1 MKRKRF
7 IKLCMADGKSR
18 NEARDTADFIAQ
30 CCERTAWHNKCDK
43 EFGSEHREAM
53 PSYEV
58 EAYWSG
64 YITESVRARALYG

>member
-18 NEARDTADFIAQ
+18 NEARLDAEFLVG

-43 EFGSEHREAM
+43 EFESEHREAM
-53 PSYEV
+53 PSYE
-58 EAYWSG
+58 ETAYWRG
-64 YITESVRARALYG
+64 YISESARARALYG